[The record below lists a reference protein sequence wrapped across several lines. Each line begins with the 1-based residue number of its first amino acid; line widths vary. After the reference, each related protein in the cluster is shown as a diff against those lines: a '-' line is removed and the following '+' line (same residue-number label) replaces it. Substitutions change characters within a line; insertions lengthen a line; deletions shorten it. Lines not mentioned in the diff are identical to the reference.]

1 MPFRSIVGHR
11 HVVDLLV
18 RAVARDWLPPSL
30 ILSGPE
36 GVGKRRVALALAQA
50 LNCTRLSEVR
60 SSKSESRGSDP
71 RKPGPPDTGHRTPD
85 IGHRTSDTG
94 HRTPDSY
101 DACGECAA
109 CRRIEK
115 GTYPDVLLV
124 DEEGVHPEILDVEVK
139 ENSAIIPVEVL
150 REVIKAAQFRPYEG
164 RRRVIIIDPADA
176 MTAFGQNAL
185 LKVLEETPPA
195 TVFVLV
201 TSRPDVLYATIR
213 SRCPQIRFGPLTAA
227 DIARVLTRDHGLGER
242 EARAAA
248 IIAGGSVA
256 RALEAASEETT
267 DARSQALVL
276 LQQAASSREP
286 RRLLDAM
293 KAVFGMEKRPG
304 PAPAVEREHV
314 SLSLRALT
322 SLLRDVLMIGAGGPA
337 SDLANADLRED
348 LEHVAAALG
357 RAHVMRAFAAVDR
370 ALAALGGNVN
380 PKLVVDWLAFQM

>member
-71 RKPGPPDTGHRTPD
+71 RKPGPPD
-85 IGHRTSDTG
+85 IGHPTPDTG

-101 DACGECAA
+101 DACGKCAA

-115 GTYPDVLLV
+115 GNYPDVLLV

-139 ENSAIIPVEVL
+139 ENSAIIPVEVV
-150 REVIKAAQFRPYEG
+150 REVIKAARFRPYEG
-164 RRRVIIIDPADA
+164 RRRVVIIDPADA
-176 MTAFGQNAL
+176 LERPHGQNAL

-213 SRCPQIRFGPLTAA
+213 SRCPQIRFGPLSVAEIA
-227 DIARVLTRDHGLGER
+227 DVLRRERGLSEGD
-242 EARAAA
+242 ARAAA
-248 IIAGGSVA
+248 IVAAGSVA
-256 RALEAASEETT
+256 RAIEAASQESTG
-267 DARSQALVL
+267 ARSQALVL

-304 PAPAVEREHV
+304 PAPAVERQQV

-348 LEHVAAALG
+348 LERVAAALG

-370 ALAALGGNVN
+370 ALAALGSNVN

>member
-85 IGHRTSDTG
+85 
-94 HRTPDSY
+94 SY
-101 DACGECAA
+101 DACGKCAA

-115 GTYPDVLLV
+115 GNYPDVLLV

-139 ENSAIIPVEVL
+139 ENSAIIPVEVV
-150 REVIKAAQFRPYEG
+150 REVIKAARFRPYEG
-164 RRRVIIIDPADA
+164 RRRVVIIDPADA
-176 MTAFGQNAL
+176 LERPHGQNAL

-213 SRCPQIRFGPLTAA
+213 SRCPQIRFGPLSVAEIA
-227 DIARVLTRDHGLGER
+227 DVLRRERGLSEGD
-242 EARAAA
+242 ARAAA
-248 IIAGGSVA
+248 IVAAGSVA
-256 RALEAASEETT
+256 RAIEAASEESTG
-267 DARSQALVL
+267 ARSQALVL

-304 PAPAVEREHV
+304 PAPAVERQQV

-348 LEHVAAALG
+348 LERVAAALG